1 MEIYNIVGAVHLE
14 SGHPHLQVM
23 IWSKQRDKMNYF
35 VNYKQVNKMR
45 DEFSNLIFNDDLIEL
60 YKKKDNGRY
69 RMCSAMKSVPLYAN
83 QKEYD

>member
-1 MEIYNIVGAVHLE
+1 MRLFQYPYKGIDEYPYKGVGEYPYMGV
-14 SGHPHLQVM
+14 
-23 IWSKQRDKMNYF
+23 DKDPR
-35 VNYKQVNKMR
+35 VG
-45 DEFSNLIFNDDLIEL
+45 

>member
-1 MEIYNIVGAVHLE
+1 MLNNKYLIINILFNASALPRVG
-14 SGHPHLQVM
+14 
-23 IWSKQRDKMNYF
+23 
-35 VNYKQVNKMR
+35 
-45 DEFSNLIFNDDLIEL
+45 